1 MPGTMIVLARCSVES
16 LHGTSR
22 AQMFGPDFS
31 AHAADTHIVEGLSIG
46 IAHPSED
53 IARNGEVG

>member
-1 MPGTMIVLARCSVES
+1 MIVLARYSVES